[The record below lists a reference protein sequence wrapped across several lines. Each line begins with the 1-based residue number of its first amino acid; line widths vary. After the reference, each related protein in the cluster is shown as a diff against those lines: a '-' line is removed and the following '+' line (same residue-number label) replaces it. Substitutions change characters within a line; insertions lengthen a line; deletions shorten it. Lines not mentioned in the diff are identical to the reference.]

1 MCCTKLLSEH
11 ECVTSLCRF
20 DGSGPYCSRSWCYGR
35 AEWTLFGVAKQVV
48 FEDSGLVPGCPLPP
62 LLESDSWTVDLPSV
76 CLGLCIGL
84 LIGPLLDLGFLT
96 DRQARGIG

>member
-1 MCCTKLLSEH
+1 MARGLTVAVAGATGGLSG
-11 ECVTSLCRF
+11 L
-20 DGSGPYCSRSWCYGR
+20 
-35 AEWTLFGVAKQVV
+35 LFGVAKQVV

-96 DRQARGIG
+96 GCTFCVRRVV